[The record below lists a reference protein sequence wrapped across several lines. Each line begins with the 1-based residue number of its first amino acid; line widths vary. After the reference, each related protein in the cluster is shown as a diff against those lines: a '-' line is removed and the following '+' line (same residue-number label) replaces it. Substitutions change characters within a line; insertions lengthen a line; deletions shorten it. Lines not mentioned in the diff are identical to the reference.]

1 MEPKKKIIGLGA
13 LVVGAVLFMLW
24 LAGLLTFGKIAP
36 GTVALKAPP
45 IHGEIFT
52 VQEVAF
58 PRELTVMGTVI
69 SKTLAQVSSQVPG
82 RVTRVLV
89 EAGARVKKGAPLVN
103 LAPEEYQA
111 KVNQAQAA
119 VARARAHL
127 TQTAANYQRYRY
139 LFKEGAASPQEFEAM
154 EAVYKAAQA
163 ETAQAQ
169 AQLKE
174 AATLKGYTVVEAPR
188 AAVVAERLAAV
199 GDLAQPGQ
207 PLVSLYNPGEL
218 QIEGIINDDYRRYV
232 HLGLPVRLEV
242 PAFPWQGQST
252 LAEIFPISETGSRT
266 FKVRTA
272 MIGNIEGRAGGA
284 PEQASLPTSPAQG
297 TASRAPTIPS
307 QPLEKVEKG
316 APAEKPIEHSGGE
329 LPGTTPLHPA
339 LVPGMF
345 ARMYVP
351 LGETRGYL
359 IPLAAVRQ
367 VGQLAMVEVVVEG
380 RPTLRQVTL
389 GRRIDQEVE
398 VLAGLQTGDK
408 ILISPEKK

>member
-1 MEPKKKIIGLGA
+1 MMDSKKKIFGLGA
-13 LVVGAVLFMLW
+13 LVVAAVLFMLW
-24 LAGLLTFGKIAP
+24 LAGLLSFSKIAP

-45 IHGEIFT
+45 IPGEVFT
-52 VQEVAF
+52 VREVAI
-58 PRELTVMGTVI
+58 PRELTVMSTVI

-82 RVTRVLV
+82 RVTGVLV
-89 EAGARVKKGAPLVN
+89 EAGARVKKGAPLVT

-169 AQLKE
+169 AQLQE
-174 AATLKGYTVVEAPR
+174 AATLKGYTVVAAPR
-188 AAVVAERLAAV
+188 TAVVAERLVAV

-242 PAFPWQGQST
+242 PAFPWQGRST

-272 MIGNIEGRAGGA
+272 MVGGADGDLEGRAGGA
-284 PEQASLPTSPAQG
+284 QLPRP
-297 TASRAPTIPS
+297 PLKLPS
-307 QPLEKVEKG
+307 QPPEKG
-316 APAEKPIEHSGGE
+316 KEGGTDTEPQVHSGGE

-367 VGQLAMVEVVVEG
+367 VGQLSMVEVVVGG

-389 GRRIDQEVE
+389 GRRLDQEVE
-398 VLAGLQTGDK
+398 VLAGLQAGDK
-408 ILISPEKK
+408 IVISPEKK